1 MPSFK
6 PKTNKKLK
14 YNKKSSVTL
23 DGKHKEFINEFSKN
37 DTYTIP
43 ELKNEKIELIKL
55 QKEGEYSLTVEQKL
69 DITDRINE
77 INSTIKELKNTKKD
91 YFLNNSKF
99 IFDYFENKLSIS
111 SGITTNTNKTQILNN
126 FFKIKE
132 DDIENKIFLNKNN
145 NIVQKYLSNNDDNF
159 IDVNNFVC
167 QTDICQYCFKG
178 ELPEIYLI

>member
-37 DTYTIP
+37 DNYTIP
-43 ELKNEKIELIKL
+43 ELKNERIKL
-55 QKEGEYSLTVEQKL
+55 LKLQQEEGDNTLTVEHKL

-99 IFDYFENKLSIS
+99 IFDYFEN
-111 SGITTNTNKTQILNN
+111 
-126 FFKIKE
+126 
-132 DDIENKIFLNKNN
+132 
-145 NIVQKYLSNNDDNF
+145 
-159 IDVNNFVC
+159 
-167 QTDICQYCFKG
+167 
-178 ELPEIYLI
+178 

>member
-37 DTYTIP
+37 ETYTIP
-43 ELKNEKIELIKL
+43 ELKNERVELLKL
-55 QKEGEYSLTVEQKL
+55 QQESENTLTVEQKL
-69 DITDRINE
+69 DIVDRINE
-77 INSTIKELKNTKKD
+77 INLTIKELKSTKKD

-99 IFDYFENKLSIS
+99 IFDYFENKKNIS
-111 SGITTNTNKTQILNN
+111 SGVSTNTNKTKLLNN

-132 DDIENKIFLNKNN
+132 DDSENKIFLNKNN
-145 NIVQKYLSNNDDNF
+145 NIVQK
-159 IDVNNFVC
+159 
-167 QTDICQYCFKG
+167 
-178 ELPEIYLI
+178 